1 MILDMFIRSFFTL
14 FLKSLSYCIVLI
26 AMLSIPETQLAAQE
40 KQELFFAD
48 PTIYVENGKYYLT
61 GTGGSGKSASAG
73 FAALESTDLKNW
85 TVPTGMQGPTHMILS
100 KGGQAFGTH
109 GFWAPQLFKENGI
122 YYLTYTANEQTVL
135 TQSTDLLGPYTQTE
149 VAPIDGTE
157 KNIDSYIFKDDDG
170 KHYLYHVRFS
180 DGNYLWVA
188 EFDLEKGKIKPET
201 LTKCFDQTEPWEATP
216 AYESAPIMEG
226 PTVIKLKG
234 KYYLFYSAN
243 HFMNIDYAVGYAV
256 SDSPYGPW
264 VKQNDSP
271 IIHRSIVGENGSGHG
286 DLFEGLDGQL
296 YYVYHIHFDQQQV
309 TPRRT
314 RIVPVIRKWDEAADH
329 YTFRVD
335 SDGVIKPMLKK

>member
-1 MILDMFIRSFFTL
+1 MMRLNVFTY
-14 FLKSLSYCIVLI
+14 SIALI
-26 AMLSIPETQLAAQE
+26 AGFAIPEAQLVAQE
-40 KQELFFAD
+40 RQELFFAD
-48 PTIYVENGKYYLT
+48 PTIYVEDGTYYLT
-61 GTGGSGKSASAG
+61 GTGGSGRGAAAG
-73 FAALESTDLKNW
+73 FAVLTSTDLKTW
-85 TVPTGMQGPTHMILS
+85 TAPAGASDPVHRILT
-100 KGGQAFGTH
+100 KGEQAFGTE
-109 GFWAPQLFKENGI
+109 GFWAPQLFKEKGT

-135 TQSTDLLGPYTQTE
+135 TQSASLLGPYTQAK
-149 VAPIDGTE
+149 VAPIDGEE

-170 KHYLYHVRFS
+170 KHYLYHVRFA

-188 EFDLEKGKIKPET
+188 EFDLEKGEIKPET

-226 PTVIKLKG
+226 PTVIKLKD

-256 SDSPYGPW
+256 ADSPYGPW
-264 VKQNDSP
+264 MKQSDSP
-271 IIHRSIVGENGSGHG
+271 IIHRTIVGENGSGHG

-314 RIVPVIRKWDEAADH
+314 RIVPVIKQWDMEVGH

-335 SDGVIKPMLKK
+335 SDKVIIPVLQK